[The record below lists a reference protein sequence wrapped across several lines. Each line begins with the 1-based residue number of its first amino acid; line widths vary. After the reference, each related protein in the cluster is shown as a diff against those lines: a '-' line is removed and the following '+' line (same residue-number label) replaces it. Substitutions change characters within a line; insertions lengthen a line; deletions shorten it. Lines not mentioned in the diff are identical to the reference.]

1 MVPVAEAGV
10 PEERQV
16 DALELGVAE
25 VLSPPALD
33 VLDPVDDDGPP
44 QHVGQAQDVGL
55 LQRRPRL
62 ARQAAHTA
70 R

>member
-1 MVPVAEAGV
+1 
-10 PEERQV
+10 
-16 DALELGVAE
+16 
-25 VLSPPALD
+25 
-33 VLDPVDDDGPP
+33 
-44 QHVGQAQDVGL
+44 VGQAQDVGL